1 MAYSIVP
8 GQPATEELCRNAF
21 TIAQISAGCIH
32 SSGYF
37 VRLSH
42 IQPEVRDLR
51 ASADSKP
58 GLLYTGIHL
67 LGGSERDTDSDRQDN
82 RGGTG
87 RGVRIFAEGMKAGS
101 DDPAQAPSQT
111 VKALL
116 SLRDL
121 ILKGTLAPGERL
133 SELVI
138 VERLGVSRTPVR
150 AALIRLEEEGLIEAI
165 SSGGFAVRAFSE
177 RDIYD
182 AIELRGALEGLAV
195 RLAAERGA
203 PAKKLAAMK
212 AIVAETDDLFAR
224 PEITAEVFSGYVV
237 LNARYHALIAELA
250 DSPTIAR
257 QIERAV
263 NLPFASPSAFVLAQA
278 DLPEARLVLTIAQ
291 DHHRSI
297 IEAIEQ
303 RQSTR
308 AESLMREHARLAHR
322 NLQFAL
328 RDRERLGRIP
338 GGGLIERGSR

>member
-1 MAYSIVP
+1 
-8 GQPATEELCRNAF
+8 
-21 TIAQISAGCIH
+21 
-32 SSGYF
+32 
-37 VRLSH
+37 
-42 IQPEVRDLR
+42 
-51 ASADSKP
+51 
-58 GLLYTGIHL
+58 
-67 LGGSERDTDSDRQDN
+67 
-82 RGGTG
+82 
-87 RGVRIFAEGMKAGS
+87 MKAGS

-165 SSGGFAVRAFSE
+165 SSGGFAVKAFSE

-203 PAKKLAAMK
+203 PAKKLAALK

-224 PEITAEVFSGYVV
+224 PKITAEVFSGYVG
-237 LNARYHALIAELA
+237 LNARYHALIAEMA
-250 DSPTIAR
+250 DSSTIAR

-297 IEAIEQ
+297 LEAIEQ
-303 RQSTR
+303 RQGTR

-338 GGGLIERGSR
+338 GGGLIERGPR